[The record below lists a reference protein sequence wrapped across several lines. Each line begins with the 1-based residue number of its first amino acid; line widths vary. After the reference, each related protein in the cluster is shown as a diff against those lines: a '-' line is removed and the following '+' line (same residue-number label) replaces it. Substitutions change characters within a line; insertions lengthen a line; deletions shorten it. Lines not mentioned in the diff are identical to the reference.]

1 MFHIVVIVVVEVV
14 VVVVVVVVVING
26 TLVYSDLASLT
37 RGCQI
42 DPDLEFVQG
51 LRMSGMRGM
60 LSDRATCCGCG

>member
-1 MFHIVVIVVVEVV
+1 MFHVVVIVV
-14 VVVVVVVVVING
+14 VVVVVVVVVFAVING
-26 TLVYSDLASLT
+26 TLEYSDLASLP

-60 LSDRATCCGCG
+60 LSDRATCCG